1 MNDVL
6 RNETRDREEAA
17 PPAQTAAVARA
28 RELADIAAQSA
39 KYAGVNVTV
48 TPCPEVVIQLGSPP
62 QPIRCLGVQF
72 DREYLLVL
80 LPTAGW
86 RALKIDPAT
95 RTVVLRLRGWGGFRR
110 HVVRILTCLIYD
122 RLKAQRDQF
131 EPRIEVLRHPEAP
144 LEVSS
149 DLDPP
154 VYPDLDRFSRASSQ
168 PGAPSAPSASDANRV
183 PAASPKAPA
192 PSETT
197 LPLEPTVPV
206 LPETPPRSGEPKR
219 PQATTEGK
227 ARPLSGR
234 VRR

>member
-17 PPAQTAAVARA
+17 PPAQTAAVARVESWPTS
-28 RELADIAAQSA
+28 RL
-39 KYAGVNVTV
+39 
-48 TPCPEVVIQLGSPP
+48 SPP
-62 QPIRCLGVQF
+62 NTQALTS
-72 DREYLLVL
+72 L
-80 LPTAGW
+80 LPLVPRSSSSSVAHLNRFDAWGSSLIGNISSSCSPLPDGE
-86 RALKIDPAT
+86 ALKIDPAT

-154 VYPDLDRFSRASSQ
+154 VYPDPDRFSRASSQ

-206 LPETPPRSGEPKR
+206 VPETPPRSGEPKR

-234 VRR
+234 VQR